1 MCLVN
6 DLKDIVF
13 MKDILMG
20 LSDVCKTNANC
31 IIHNNDVAM
40 TNQSINQS
48 INDVYS

>member
-1 MCLVN
+1 
-6 DLKDIVF
+6 

-20 LSDVCKTNANC
+20 LSDVCKANAKC

-48 INDVYS
+48 INDGYS